1 MWQFLFVSA
10 AVFCQG
16 WNSLCLETRLFLL
29 FSMLD
34 FRAFDISFN
43 FPFFKKD
50 GAFQEFN
57 TAARDFY
64 SLVSEFYF

>member
-1 MWQFLFVSA
+1 
-10 AVFCQG
+10 
-16 WNSLCLETRLFLL
+16 
-29 FSMLD
+29 MLD